1 MSAKH
6 FGFIGFGLI
15 GGSIA
20 RALKAFLKEPAF
32 LTAFQY
38 GEKPSRSLTLAKED
52 GVLDAITTNLADF
65 ATCDM
70 IFLCAPVQKNIE
82 YLAKLKD
89 IISPSCLLTDVG
101 SVKGN
106 IHEAVAGLQLEHNFI
121 GGHPMTGS
129 EKTGYEHSSTI
140 LLENAYYILTPTKK
154 NKEDDL
160 TYYTALVKTMGAIP
174 IVLDPAEHDKIT
186 AAISHVPH
194 IIAAQLVNL
203 IQNAGPLEPKMRQ
216 LAAGGFKDITRIA
229 SSSPEIWENICMSN
243 KESICDMLT
252 RYQDSLEE
260 AKRMILSEN
269 TEDLY
274 HMFDI
279 AGNYRDSIPA
289 NSKGVLISSFELFV
303 DIKDETG
310 ALALLATLLSLHGI
324 SIKNIGIIHNREFE
338 QGVLRI
344 EFYDKEAVSKATKVL
359 DTNGYHIYL
368 RT

>member
-1 MSAKH
+1 MSVKH

-20 RALKAFLKEPAF
+20 RALKAFLKETPT

-38 GEKPSRSLTLAKED
+38 GKKTSRSLLLAKED

-65 ATCDM
+65 SLCDM

-82 YLAKLKD
+82 YLTALKD
-89 IISPSCLLTDVG
+89 IVSPDCILTDVG
-101 SVKGN
+101 SVKGD
-106 IHEAVAGLQLEHNFI
+106 IHKQASALGLDHCFI

-129 EKTGYEHSSTI
+129 EKTGYEHSNTL
-140 LLENAYYILTPTKK
+140 LLENAYYILTPTAHS
-154 NKEDDL
+154 NPDALE
-160 TYYTALVKTMGAIP
+160 YYTSLVKIMGAIP
-174 IVLDPAEHDKIT
+174 IILDPKEHDKIT

-203 IQNAGPLEPKMRQ
+203 IQNSGSLEPKMRQ

-229 SSSPEIWENICMSN
+229 SSSPDIWESICLSN
-243 KESICDMLT
+243 KESICEMLT
-252 RYQDSLEE
+252 IYQKSLED
-260 AKRMILSEN
+260 AKQMILSGEKEN
-269 TEDLY
+269 LY
-274 HMFDI
+274 QMFDT
-279 AGNYRDSIPA
+279 AGNYRSSIPA
-289 NSKGVLISSFELFV
+289 NSKGALLSTYELFV

-324 SIKNIGIIHNREFE
+324 SLKNIGIIHNREFE

-344 EFYDKEAVSKATKVL
+344 EFYDQEAVVKATKVL
-359 DTNGYHIYL
+359 DTNGYHIYI
-368 RT
+368 RK

>member
-1 MSAKH
+1 MSKKQ

-20 RALKAFLKEPAF
+20 RALKALLKETPV

-38 GEKPSRSLTLAKED
+38 SERPSRSLTLALED
-52 GVLDAITTNLADF
+52 GVLDSTTTTLSDLSA
-65 ATCDM
+65 CDM
-70 IFLCAPVQKNIE
+70 IFLCAPVQKNLE
-82 YLAKLKD
+82 YLTQLKD
-89 IISPSCLLTDVG
+89 VIRPDCLLTDVG

-106 IHEAVAGLQLEHNFI
+106 IHEKVKELGLEHCFI

-129 EKTGYEHSSTI
+129 EKTGYEHSSI
-140 LLENAYYILTPTKK
+140 LLLENAYYILTPTPQTT
-154 NKEDDL
+154 EAAL
-160 TYYTALVKTMGAIP
+160 SEYTELVKTMGAIP
-174 IVLDPAEHDKIT
+174 IVLDPAEHDEIT

-203 IQNAGPLEPKMRQ
+203 IQNAGPLEPKMRL

-229 SSSPEIWENICMSN
+229 SSSPEIWEHICMSN
-243 KESICDMLT
+243 KESICQMLT
-252 RYQDSLEE
+252 RYQDSLEA
-260 AKRMILSEN
+260 AKEMILADQKDE
-269 TEDLY
+269 LY

-279 AGNYRDSIPA
+279 AGNYRNSIPA
-289 NSKGVLISSFELFV
+289 KAKGVLITPYELFV

-324 SIKNIGIIHNREFE
+324 SLKNIGIIHNREFE

-344 EFYDKEAVSKATKVL
+344 EFYDKEAVEKAKGVL
-359 DTNGYHIYL
+359 ERNGYHIYI
-368 RT
+368 RN

>member
-20 RALKAFLKEPAF
+20 RALKALVKETPV
-32 LTAFQY
+32 LTAFQHNQT
-38 GEKPSRSLTLAKED
+38 PSRSLTLAKED
-52 GVLDAITTNLADF
+52 GILDSITTNLSDF

-82 YLAKLKD
+82 YLAQLKD
-89 IISPSCLLTDVG
+89 IIPPNCLLTDVG

-106 IHEAVAGLQLEHNFI
+106 IHEKVTALGLEHCFI

-129 EKTGYEHSSTI
+129 EKTGYEHSGI
-140 LLENAYYILTPTKK
+140 LLLENAYYILTPTSKTK
-154 NKEDDL
+154 TADL
-160 TYYTALVKTMGAIP
+160 DYYTNLVKTMGAIP
-174 IVLDPAEHDKIT
+174 IVLEPAEHDKIT

-203 IQNAGPLEPKMRQ
+203 IQNAGSLEPKMRL

-229 SSSPEIWENICMSN
+229 SASPEIWESICLSN
-243 KESICDMLT
+243 RESICDMLT
-252 RYQDSLEE
+252 LYQNSLEQ
-260 AKRMILSEN
+260 AKQMILSN
-269 TEDLY
+269 NRDDLY
-274 HMFDI
+274 HMFDL
-279 AGNYRDSIPA
+279 AGSYRDSIPS
-289 NSKGVLISSFELFV
+289 NSKGALISSFELFV

-359 DTNGYHIYL
+359 DTNGYHIYI
-368 RT
+368 RK

>member
-1 MSAKH
+1 MSAKN

-20 RALKAFLKEPAF
+20 RALKAFVKETPV

-38 GEKPSRSLTLAKED
+38 GEKPSRSLILAKED
-52 GVLDAITTNLADF
+52 GVLDSITTTLSDF
-65 ATCDM
+65 STCDM

-82 YLAKLKD
+82 YLTQLKD
-89 IISPSCLLTDVG
+89 IISPDCLLTDVG

-106 IHEAVAGLQLEHNFI
+106 IHEKVTELGLEHCFI

-129 EKTGYEHSSTI
+129 EKTGYEHSNTL
-140 LLENAYYILTPTKK
+140 LLENAYYILTPTSHAR
-154 NKEDDL
+154 ETDL
-160 TYYTALVKTMGAIP
+160 TYYTSLVKTMGAIP
-174 IVLDPAEHDKIT
+174 IILDPQEHDKIT

-252 RYQDSLEE
+252 IYQNSLEDV
-260 AKRMILSEN
+260 KRMILSGEEKN
-269 TEDLY
+269 LY
-274 HMFDI
+274 QMFES
-279 AGNYRDSIPA
+279 AGNYRSSIPA
-289 NSKGVLISSFELFV
+289 NSKGALMSTFELFV

-344 EFYDKEAVSKATKVL
+344 EFYDNDAVVKATKVL

-368 RT
+368 RK

>member
-1 MSAKH
+1 MAAKH

-20 RALKAFLKEPAF
+20 RALKEFLKEPPI

-38 GEKPSRSLTLAKED
+38 GTKTSRSLLLAKED
-52 GVLDAITTNLADF
+52 GILDNITTNLSDF
-65 ATCDM
+65 SSCHM
-70 IFLCAPVQKNIE
+70 IFLCAPVQKNID
-82 YLAKLKD
+82 YLTRLKD
-89 IISPSCLLTDVG
+89 IISPDCLLTDVG

-106 IHEAVAGLQLEHNFI
+106 IHEAVCRLGLEHCFI

-129 EKTGYEHSSTI
+129 EKTGYEHSSI
-140 LLENAYYILTPTKK
+140 LLLENAYYILTPTTHSKPS
-154 NKEDDL
+154 DL
-160 TYYTALVKTMGAIP
+160 EEYTALIKTMGAIP
-174 IVLDPAEHDKIT
+174 VVLDPAEHDRIT

-203 IQNAGPLEPKMRQ
+203 IQAAGPLEPKMRL

-229 SSSPEIWENICMSN
+229 SASPEIWENICFSN

-252 RYQDSLEE
+252 QYQGLLEE
-260 AKRMILSEN
+260 ARCMILA
-269 TEDLY
+269 DKHDRLF
-274 HMFDI
+274 HMFDS
-279 AGNYRDSIPA
+279 AGNYRDSIPS
-289 NSKGVLISSFELFV
+289 NSKGALLSAYELFV

-324 SIKNIGIIHNREFE
+324 SIKNIGILHNREFE

-344 EFYDKEAVSKATKVL
+344 EFYDKDAVSRATKIL
-359 DTNGYHIYL
+359 ETNGYHIYL
-368 RT
+368 RN